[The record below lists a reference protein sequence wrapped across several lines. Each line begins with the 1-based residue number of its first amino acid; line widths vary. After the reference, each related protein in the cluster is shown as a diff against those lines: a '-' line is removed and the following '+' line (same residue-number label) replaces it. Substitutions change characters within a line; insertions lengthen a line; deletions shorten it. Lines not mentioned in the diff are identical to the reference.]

1 MNRIKYL
8 VMLFIEI
15 LISPFIYPFILWL
28 RFGRITNFKY
38 QSITNYF
45 LKKIGVLPIIDHYY
59 EPLINPSHIFKPL
72 NDDRKLLG
80 LKFGLEN
87 QIALLNQFSFQKE
100 LLELPKDNY
109 GNRFSF
115 AYNNLSYPSGDAE
128 LYYSMLRLKKPK
140 NIIEIGSGQ
149 STLLALEAIRIN
161 KKEDPSY
168 DCRMICIE
176 PYEYNW
182 LEELGVDVIRKRVE
196 RLNFDLFNILGENDF
211 LFIDSSHVIRPQGDV
226 LFEIQEL
233 LPLLSSGVFIHFH
246 DIFTP
251 KDYLEEW
258 ITGQRLWNEQY
269 LLEAFLAYNPEFEI
283 VLSSNLIFHKYK
295 ELLLEKCPVLRK
307 ELINNPIREVG
318 SFWIKRN

>member
-182 LEELGVDVIRKRVE
+182 LEELGVEVIRKRVE